1 MQQPYQMQ
9 DYGIAR
15 PLDVGNVFVGRVY
28 RWMGVGL
35 GITAA
40 VALVVANTPALT
52 KVIFGNPILLIGL
65 MLAQFGMV
73 WAIGVAAHR
82 ANAALATTLFIAY
95 AALLGVT
102 MSAILLVYTAAS
114 IASTFFV
121 TAGMF
126 GATSLYGWTTKRD
139 LTSFGSFL
147 FMALI
152 GLLLA
157 SIVNIFLASPAIYWG
172 LTYLGVF
179 IFVGLTAW
187 DTQKIKRMGELVDA
201 DSEQGRSLAI
211 HGALALYL
219 DFVNLFLYLLRIF
232 GRRR

>member
-1 MQQPYQMQ
+1 MQE
-9 DYGIAR
+9 YGIAR
-15 PLDVGNVFVGRVY
+15 PLDVGNVFIGRVY

-35 GITAA
+35 GVTAA
-40 VALVVANTPALT
+40 VALVVANTPALV

-65 MLAQFGMV
+65 MVAQFGMV
-73 WAIGVAAHR
+73 WAIGGAAQR
-82 ANAALATTLFIAY
+82 ANAFLATTLFLAY
-95 AALLGVT
+95 AGLLGVT
-102 MSAILLVYTAAS
+102 LSVLLLVYTAAS
-114 IASTFFV
+114 VASTFFI

-139 LTSFGSFL
+139 LTSVGSF
-147 FMALI
+147 MVMGLI
-152 GLLLA
+152 GLILA

-172 LTYLGVF
+172 LTYLGVV

-201 DSEQGRSLAI
+201 DSEHGKSLAI

-219 DFVNLFLYLLRIF
+219 DFVNLFIFLLRIF